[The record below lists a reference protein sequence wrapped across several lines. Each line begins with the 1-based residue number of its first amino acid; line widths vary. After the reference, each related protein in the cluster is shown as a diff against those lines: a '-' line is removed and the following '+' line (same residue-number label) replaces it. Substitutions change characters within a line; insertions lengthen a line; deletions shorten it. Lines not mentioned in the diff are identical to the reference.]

1 MSRSNKKKSLLV
13 EKNINTGIFKK
24 RTRVD
29 TSQAFQFCLHKDLM
43 KWDQFLPTLRDNI
56 FGKSGDLWKLLVCL
70 KFHLHLTPSC
80 RYGFLKIQQAMNDKY
95 NNINKMKF
103 PLQQQN
109 SLGTKQ
115 KLNSNFKSTQN
126 RNEVIE
132 FLNSKNCLP
141 LNLINDQKK
150 FSKKITQELCGKFTP
165 PGERIKIYK
174 RSTNSLFTEKT
185 SVFEIFACSADQLSY
200 QNYYKSIQFL
210 LFWYVQKKNLIPE
223 DDNNDPNFK
232 TYLLF
237 EKLQI
242 SNPNQISQKNM
253 TKIEKK
259 EKEQEKEK
267 ESEINKQEKE
277 SEMKMELGIE
287 KKNVNRE
294 QFVYVF
300 AGLATGSVFFKFPKG
315 KRFRFQNFFILPHYQ
330 QIENQV
336 KFLKSIYRNLFD
348 THSVLETTSQVSN
361 PDFSRIRT
369 QVDLEICWKEGY
381 FLTKVEQPNTKRKL
395 HIKKGNHLNQ
405 MDLVNSLEF
414 ENENGNGN
422 EIEIEMKMDMEN
434 ENENENENEK
444 DEDEKIIFGKLSI
457 KDLEKI
463 ASKLKLAPNQARKC
477 YHISWFKN
485 IDLNDIEMI
494 RQFRI
499 DVKRRL
505 YLEKI
510 TFLNIPINQKEF
522 LEELF
527 RLEIIEFKK
536 ILSHF

>member
-1 MSRSNKKKSLLV
+1 MSRANKKKNLLV
-13 EKNINTGIFKK
+13 EKNIKTGIFKK

-29 TSQAFQFCLHKDLM
+29 TSQAFQFYLHQDLM
-43 KWDQFLPTLRDNI
+43 KWDQFLPALRDNI
-56 FGKSGDLWKLLVCL
+56 FGKSGDLWKQLMCL

-80 RYGFLKIQQAMNDKY
+80 RYGFLEIQQVMNDKY
-95 NNINKMKF
+95 SNINKTKF
-103 PLQQQN
+103 PLQKQN

-126 RNEVIE
+126 GNEVIE

-141 LNLINDQKK
+141 LNLMNDQKK
-150 FSKKITQELCGKFTP
+150 FEKKITQELCGKFTP

-223 DDNNDPNFK
+223 DDINDPNFK

-242 SNPNQISQKNM
+242 SNSNQISRKNM

-259 EKEQEKEK
+259 EKEKEKKNKKKINKNEKEK
-267 ESEINKQEKE
+267 EM
-277 SEMKMELGIE
+277 EMGIE
-287 KKNVNRE
+287 KENVNRDH
-294 QFVYVF
+294 FIYIF

-348 THSVLETTSQVSN
+348 THNILEATSQVSN

-381 FLTKVEQPNTKRKL
+381 FLKKVEQQNTKKQL
-395 HIKKGNHLNQ
+395 NIKKGNHLNK

-414 ENENGNGN
+414 ENGNGN
-422 EIEIEMKMDMEN
+422 EMEIEKG
-434 ENENENENEK
+434 NENENEK

-463 ASKLKLAPNQARKC
+463 ASKLKLAPNQTRKC

-485 IDLNDIEMI
+485 IDLNDSEMI

-505 YLEKI
+505 YIENVS
-510 TFLNIPINQKEF
+510 FLNIPVNQKEF

>member
-1 MSRSNKKKSLLV
+1 MSRANKKKSLLV
-13 EKNINTGIFKK
+13 EKNIKTGIFKK
-24 RTRVD
+24 RTRMD
-29 TSQAFQFCLHKDLM
+29 TSQAFQFYLHQDLM
-43 KWDQFLPTLRDNI
+43 KWDQFLPALRDNI
-56 FGKSGDLWKLLVCL
+56 FGKSGDLWKQLMCL

-80 RYGFLKIQQAMNDKY
+80 RYGFLEIQQVMNDKY
-95 NNINKMKF
+95 NNINKTKF
-103 PLQQQN
+103 PLQKQN
-109 SLGTKQ
+109 SLVTKQ

-141 LNLINDQKK
+141 LHLMNDQKK
-150 FSKKITQELCGKFTP
+150 FEKKITQELCGKFTP

-185 SVFEIFACSADQLSY
+185 SVFEIFACSADQL
-200 QNYYKSIQFL
+200 
-210 LFWYVQKKNLIPE
+210 
-223 DDNNDPNFK
+223 
-232 TYLLF
+232 
-237 EKLQI
+237 
-242 SNPNQISQKNM
+242 
-253 TKIEKK
+253 KK
-259 EKEQEKEK
+259 EM
-267 ESEINKQEKE
+267 
-277 SEMKMELGIE
+277 EMGIE
-287 KKNVNRE
+287 KENVNRDH
-294 QFVYVF
+294 FIYIF

-348 THSVLETTSQVSN
+348 THNILEATSQVSN

-381 FLTKVEQPNTKRKL
+381 FLTKVEQPNTKKQL
-395 HIKKGNHLNQ
+395 NIKKGNHLNK
-405 MDLVNSLEF
+405 MDLVYSLEF
-414 ENENGNGN
+414 ENGNENGNEM
-422 EIEIEMKMDMEN
+422 EIEKG
-434 ENENENENEK
+434 NENENEK

-485 IDLNDIEMI
+485 IDLNDSEMI

-510 TFLNIPINQKEF
+510 TFLNIPVNQKEF